1 MNSTPSTPQAGTV
14 AQAGTDQES
23 PLDFLTPPKK
33 AQEPEMRVSVEN
45 AAQSGEVVVTLERED
60 GRVLRRKVPVDS
72 FREDNYRTS
81 LIKGMAMLLA

>member
-1 MNSTPSTPQAGTV
+1 
-14 AQAGTDQES
+14 
-23 PLDFLTPPKK
+23 
-33 AQEPEMRVSVEN
+33 MRVSVEN